1 MYPSSE
7 PTYGSG
13 TGRGRGGRA
22 ASETSGRGAS
32 SLTQQY
38 NGRSDELASADE
50 GEFESAAILFAESRF
65 IFPKTT
71 TAAEEGEEQ
80 QRSTRQKA
88 KVQSNTNIKGSK
100 VRGKSAGSV
109 SGKQGGGGG
118 ILSLLKK

>member
-7 PTYGSG
+7 PTYGA
-13 TGRGRGGRA
+13 GRGRGGRA
-22 ASETSGRGAS
+22 ANETAGRGAS

-38 NGRSDELASADE
+38 NGRSDELASAADE

-65 IFPKTT
+65 IFPKTA
-71 TAAEEGEEQ
+71 TAEEEGEDQ
-80 QRSTRQKA
+80 QRPTRQKA
-88 KVQSNTNIKGSK
+88 KVQSNTNNKGSK